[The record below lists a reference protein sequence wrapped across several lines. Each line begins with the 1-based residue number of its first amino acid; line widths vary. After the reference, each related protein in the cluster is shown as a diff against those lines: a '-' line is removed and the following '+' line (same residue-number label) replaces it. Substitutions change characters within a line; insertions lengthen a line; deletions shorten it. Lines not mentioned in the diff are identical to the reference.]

1 MEKAMSG
8 EFPKYY
14 RHKDGFGGNIL
25 YVVRR
30 SPEESRLIA
39 INGTEKELHW
49 DFMMDKYVADG
60 DWIQIPTHVVESKNV
75 YAFDPAS
82 GPDQSVTAL
91 WCGTKVIASIDG
103 NGVFR
108 FTVDASQ
115 ANAAEFITM
124 IEEFLKRRVTAIDV
138 TQSEPALP
146 V

>member
-1 MEKAMSG
+1 MSDG
-8 EFPKYY
+8 FPKYY
-14 RHKDGFGGNIL
+14 RHKDGFGGNTL

-30 SPEESRLIA
+30 SPEKSRMIA
-39 INGTEKELHW
+39 RDGTEKELHW
-49 DFMMDKYVADG
+49 DFMMDKYVSDG
-60 DWIQIPTHVVESKNV
+60 DWIEIPREVVESKNV

-108 FTVDASQ
+108 FKVDATE

-124 IEEFLKRRVTAIDV
+124 FEQFLKRRVTAIYV